1 MLLLFLRSRSSLLAE
16 RCYRVILP
24 LGLPVT
30 LALALNRIAVLLVRL
45 GLVVV
50 IVLLVVWILWIGR
63 HGSTRT
69 RLLLVTLVTLVTLVV
84 AVRRVVVPGGVLLLI
99 RSRSNT
105 ASIVILLLGTTS
117 PSLLPVLAPTRRR
130 ILPARFPSLT
140 LLLSIHL
147 SYPLLCCFL

>member
-24 LGLPVT
+24 LVLPVT

-99 RSRSNT
+99 
-105 ASIVILLLGTTS
+105 
-117 PSLLPVLAPTRRR
+117 
-130 ILPARFPSLT
+130 
-140 LLLSIHL
+140 
-147 SYPLLCCFL
+147 